1 MWPLIALRRAWTP
14 LTQQGA
20 EEHANFSPKQ
30 WTAAALYLWFIHII
44 FSFCWNLKRYSP
56 QSLPRLRLQEFPDD
70 LLKALLAT
78 GPAAWKLTQIQL
90 LGNHLIWF
98 VLLPPPQSAPL
109 HSRHPAILK
118 VRHSPLHSE
127 KSRNTPSCFP
137 WRRKQRKCQVLYWW
151 GIHSDC
157 HWAGRSWVVGSGDA
171 TELENGPN
179 HVLQSEEYSRAGTQ
193 RGAFCPHAN
202 TVCGVLVNRWKIWI
216 VGSEMPHL

>member
-1 MWPLIALRRAWTP
+1 M
-14 LTQQGA
+14 Q
-20 EEHANFSPKQ
+20 ESP
-30 WTAAALYLWFIHII
+30 A
-44 FSFCWNLKRYSP
+44 
-56 QSLPRLRLQEFPDD
+56 D

-78 GPAAWKLTQIQL
+78 SPAAWKLTQIQL
-90 LGNHLIWF
+90 IGNHLIWF

-109 HSRHPAILK
+109 HSRHPDILK
-118 VRHSPLHSE
+118 VHHSPLHSE

-179 HVLQSEEYSRAGTQ
+179 HVLQSKEYSLAGTQ
-193 RGAFCPHAN
+193 QGCALSSCQHFVWDLGKSLKYMN
-202 TVCGVLVNRWKIWI
+202 SGVWNASFVKKGKKNQ
-216 VGSEMPHL
+216 